1 MSLIR
6 NLMNIFFLNSR
17 TSPSVPPVPPK
28 RQGSH
33 LSTSSASSVTAPE
46 ASAND
51 QVRVWA
57 LEDTPLN
64 FSTATSL
71 SDLTVDEAPNSG
83 RVSVDSQD
91 GLIQHHPTFEPQ
103 PQTTHRYNHSPLGF
117 FEH

>member
-1 MSLIR
+1 MY
-6 NLMNIFFLNSR
+6 FFSYSR
-17 TSPSVPPVPPK
+17 TSPCVPPVPPK

-33 LSTSSASSVTAPE
+33 LSTSSASSVTAQE
-46 ASAND
+46 ASAHD

-91 GLIQHHPTFEPQ
+91 GLIQHHPTIESQ
-103 PQTTHRYNHSPLGF
+103 PPTTHRYNHCPLGYCYI
-117 FEH
+117 